1 MRHDQTKNMEH
12 TKRTAI
18 IIDDEPNAVVV
29 LQKLLEK
36 HCPNVQVIAATTSS
50 IMGLKKIKELH
61 PSIVFLDIE
70 MPQMNGF
77 QLLTELDD
85 ISFHLIFTTAYDQF
99 AVKAFKFNALD
110 YLLKPID
117 PTELQQAI
125 KKTDDKPVF
134 LPQQLQ
140 HLAELLEHR
149 ETENIPVRIAL
160 PHAKGY
166 KFISVTDIL
175 YCESES
181 NYTLLYLANEP
192 NFTVCKTLGEIEEIL
207 PSSMFLRVH
216 RSYLVNT
223 KKIKEMIKSD
233 GGFLV
238 MENNA
243 EIPVSR
249 NKKDEVGELLKIR

>member
-1 MRHDQTKNMEH
+1 MEQTKLS
-12 TKRTAI
+12 AI
-18 IIDDEPNAVVV
+18 IIDDEPNAVIV
-29 LQKLLEK
+29 LQKLLEIN
-36 HCPNVQVIAATTSS
+36 CPHVNVIATATSS
-50 IMGLKKIKELH
+50 IQGLKKIKELH

-77 QLLTELDD
+77 QLLRELDEID
-85 ISFHLIFTTAYDQF
+85 FHLIFTTAYDQF

-117 PTELQQAI
+117 SAELKIAI
-125 KKTDDKPVF
+125 KKAGTKPSF
-134 LPQQLQ
+134 LPQQLE
-140 HLAELLEHR
+140 HLSELLEHR
-149 ETENIPVRIAL
+149 DNKSIAERIAL

-166 KFISVTDIL
+166 KFISTADIL

-192 NFTVCKTLGEIEEIL
+192 NFTVCKTLGEVQDIL

-223 KKIKEMIKSD
+223 KKIKEIIKSD

-249 NKKDEVGELLKIR
+249 NKKDQVREILKVR